1 MKAREARELAPLSL
15 DGALAV
21 PATTHCR
28 TMCEYSFLSHWDIA
42 GRKPYQRY
50 ADFAYGQHVSEV
62 VFGFDVLEPT
72 EHEVCNAYGVLF
84 LAFKNRPRWSLQ

>member
-1 MKAREARELAPLSL
+1 MQAREARELAPLSL
-15 DGALAV
+15 DDALVV

-28 TMCEYSFLSHWDIA
+28 TMCENGFLSHWDIA

-62 VFGFDVLEPT
+62 VFGFDILEAT
-72 EHEVCNAYGVLF
+72 EYEVCTYGVF
-84 LAFKNRPRWSLQ
+84 FVGFKNRSRWLL